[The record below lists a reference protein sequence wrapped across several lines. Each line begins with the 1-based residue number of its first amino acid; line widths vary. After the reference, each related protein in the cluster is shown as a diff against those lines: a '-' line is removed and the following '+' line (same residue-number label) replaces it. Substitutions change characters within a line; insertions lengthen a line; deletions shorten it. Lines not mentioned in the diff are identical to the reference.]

1 MSDNYDFEKSS
12 RPQDIDDYSPYTDKQ
27 YNGFINDLNGGVYT
41 NTSLSLVQF
50 DLGQIYNSQKF
61 TNTND
66 LFMVVPVTMVAAF
79 YNTTGSALVP
89 PANGN
94 AQLLSTKSNFIH
106 LIHQADLQINGKTIE
121 STQAFVNIA
130 KHFQMLSEMSV
141 NDLATIGNTLGFGE
155 TLDNPRSARW
165 CGNTAAQGVGFTNN
179 DVIGFQY
186 AGSSLQ
192 NQVNAGVA
200 NTGIQSRLNRFTET
214 TNNYNGLISILSST
228 NLQNEFKPT
237 YQVLNTNYMVWY
249 DYAVIR
255 LSSLFESLANIGL
268 VRKFDCTIR
277 LWFNTG
283 TVNATITNPNLTTLT
298 YSIDSTNNTFTN
310 TCPFTINH
318 LADTSTNGG
327 IPANTTRIVAGL
339 YISKPPTTSF
349 NTVNFTPTVS
359 GASHPLP
366 CCRIYFSQI
375 ALEPTKALTY
385 INENSNK
392 KVVYRTILTNQYNN
406 ITNGGNFNQLINSG
420 IIHPTGILICP
431 YVSSQQ
437 AGLADFAWKN
447 PFDTCPATG
456 HPISLINLQVSV
468 GGVNQLQS
476 TLYYTYENFVE
487 QVNLAEALTS
497 SDFGISCGL
506 YNQSWW
512 EMFRYYFVNIERSAI
527 TDKNV
532 PRNINVSF
540 TNNTQVPIDV
550 LVFIFYSD
558 EFVCDIETGLIRK

>member
-1 MSDNYDFEKSS
+1 M
-12 RPQDIDDYSPYTDKQ
+12 I
-27 YNGFINDLNGGVYT
+27 
-41 NTSLSLVQF
+41 
-50 DLGQIYNSQKF
+50 
-61 TNTND
+61 
-66 LFMVVPVTMVAAF
+66 
-79 YNTTGSALVP
+79 
-89 PANGN
+89 
-94 AQLLSTKSNFIH
+94 
-106 LIHQADLQINGKTIE
+106 
-121 STQAFVNIA
+121 
-130 KHFQMLSEMSV
+130 
-141 NDLATIGNTLGFGE
+141 
-155 TLDNPRSARW
+155 
-165 CGNTAAQGVGFTNN
+165 
-179 DVIGFQY
+179 
-186 AGSSLQ
+186 
-192 NQVNAGVA
+192 
-200 NTGIQSRLNRFTET
+200 
-214 TNNYNGLISILSST
+214 
-228 NLQNEFKPT
+228 
-237 YQVLNTNYMVWY
+237 WY

-283 TVNATITNPNLTTLT
+283 TVNASITNPNLTTLT
-298 YSIDSTNNTFTN
+298 YSITNANNTFTN

-318 LADTSTNGG
+318 LADTSNNGG
-327 IPANTTRIVAGL
+327 IPATTTNIVAGL

-349 NTVNFTPTVS
+349 AAVNLGAS

-366 CCRIYFSQI
+366 CCRMYFSQI

-385 INENSNK
+385 INENRNK

-406 ITNGGNFNQLINSG
+406 TTNGGSFNQLINSG
-420 IIHPTGILICP
+420 IIHPTAVLICP

-437 AGLADFAWKN
+437 AGLADFAWKS

-476 TLYYTYENFVE
+476 TLYYTFENFIE
-487 QVNLAEALTS
+487 QISLAEQLTS
-497 SDFGISCGL
+497 SDFGITTGL
-506 YNQSWW
+506 FNQSWW

-532 PRNINVSF
+532 PRNINISF

-558 EFVCDIETGLIRK
+558 EFIIDVETGIIRK